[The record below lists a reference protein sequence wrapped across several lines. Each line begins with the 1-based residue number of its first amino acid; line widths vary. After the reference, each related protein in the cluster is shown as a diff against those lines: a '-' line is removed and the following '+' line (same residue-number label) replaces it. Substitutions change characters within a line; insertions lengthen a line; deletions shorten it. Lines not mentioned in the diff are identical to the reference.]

1 MTTSAPASATPTT
14 GFDPALVRTAVALIV
29 GGIAVIFDST
39 IVSVALHQLSI
50 DLHAS
55 VSTIQW
61 VSTGYLLALGIS
73 IPLVGWLQGR
83 LGGKRLWM
91 AALAVFLLGSVL
103 CSFAW
108 DAPSLIAFR
117 VVQGL
122 GGGAML
128 PLMMT
133 LIVQAAGGAA
143 NLGKLMAVVA
153 LPTAL
158 GPILGPVIGGV
169 ILNFGDWRWLFL
181 VNVPLCL
188 VGLFLAWRLLPTG
201 EPSTRVNLDIVGF
214 VLLSP
219 GLVAILWG
227 FSNVS
232 GDGGFARLDVLLP
245 LVGGVLLIAAF
256 AVWAVRR
263 GARALVDLQVLRH
276 RATWSSTVLMF
287 LMGASLYGAMLLLP
301 LYWQEL
307 RGADALG
314 AGLLLI
320 SQGVGSLLSRTLA
333 PRVMGWIGA
342 RGTVIAGF
350 AIAGLATV
358 PFAFSD
364 AGTSI
369 VWLEAVLL
377 VRGFGL
383 SMVMIPL
390 MSLSFVGL
398 DRSEVPHASIVTRVA
413 QQLGGSVGVA
423 VLAVILTTT
432 ATSSGSLATGF
443 QVAFWCAVGL
453 TAAATVVALVLP
465 GTAAMARSAAASRP
479 ADAASTPAATVD
491 EAVAAEEVETGQ
503 PIR

>member
-1 MTTSAPASATPTT
+1 MSASVPAATAS
-14 GFDPALVRTAVALIV
+14 GKLDPVLVRTAVALIV
-29 GGIAVIFDST
+29 GGITVIFDST
-39 IVSVALHQLSI
+39 IVSVALHQLSV

-83 LGGKRLWM
+83 LGGKRLWI
-91 AALAVFLLGSVL
+91 AALALFLLGSVL

-128 PLMMT
+128 PLMLT
-133 LIVQAAGGAA
+133 ILVQTAGGAG
-143 NLGKLMAVVA
+143 NLGKLMSAVA

-169 ILNFGDWRWLFL
+169 ILNFGSWQWLFL

-188 VGLFLAWRLLPTG
+188 VGLFLAWRMLPKD
-201 EPSTRVNLDIVGF
+201 EPSPRTKLDIVGF
-214 VLLSP
+214 LLLSP
-219 GLVAILWG
+219 GLVALLWG

-232 GDGGFARLDVLLP
+232 GDGGFGRLDVFLP
-245 LVGGVLLIAAF
+245 LIGGGLLIAAF
-256 AVWAVRR
+256 ALWAVRR
-263 GARALVDLQVLRH
+263 GARALVDVQVLRH
-276 RATWSSTVLMF
+276 RATWSATVLMF

-314 AGLLLI
+314 AGLLLA
-320 SQGVGSLLSRTLA
+320 SQGIGSLLSRTLA

-342 RGTVIAGF
+342 RSTVIIGF
-350 AIAGLATV
+350 AIACLATL
-358 PFAFSD
+358 PFAFAD
-364 AGTSI
+364 ATTSI
-369 VWLEAVLL
+369 VWLEIVLL

-383 SMVMIPL
+383 SMVLIPL
-390 MSLSFVGL
+390 MSLSFIGL

-413 QQLGGSVGVA
+413 QQIGGSVGVA

-443 QVAFWCAVGL
+443 QIAFWCAVGL
-453 TAAATVVALVLP
+453 TVAATLVALVLP
-465 GTAAMARSAAASRP
+465 GRRAAEAAASPSP
-479 ADAASTPAATVD
+479 ALRAEKA
-491 EAVAAEEVETGQ
+491 EAVVEENVDA
-503 PIR
+503 

>member
-1 MTTSAPASATPTT
+1 MSSSPAAPTASAKL
-14 GFDPALVRTAVALIV
+14 DPALIRTTVAIIV
-29 GGIAVIFDST
+29 GVIAVIFDST

-55 VSTIQW
+55 IATIQW

-83 LGGKRLWM
+83 LGSKRLWM
-91 AALAVFLLGSVL
+91 IALTVFLLGSVL

-108 DAPSLIAFR
+108 DAPSLIVFR
-117 VVQGL
+117 IVQGL

-128 PLMMT
+128 PLLT
-133 LIVQAAGGAA
+133 TIIVQAAGGAA
-143 NLGKLMAVVA
+143 NLGKLMAVAA

-158 GPILGPVIGGV
+158 GPIIGPTLGGV

-188 VGLFLAWRLLPTG
+188 VGLFLAWRLMPKVTT
-201 EPSTRVNLDIVGF
+201 STRVKLDIVGF
-214 VLLSP
+214 LLLSP
-219 GLVAILWG
+219 GLVALLWG

-232 GDGGFARLDVLLP
+232 GDGGFGRLDVVIP
-245 LVGGVLLIAAF
+245 LIAGALLIGAF
-256 AVWAVRR
+256 VVWALRR
-263 GARALVDLQVLRH
+263 ADAALVDLRVLGH
-276 RATWSSTVLMF
+276 RATWSATALMF

-320 SQGVGSLLSRTLA
+320 SQGVGSLLSRTFA

-342 RGTVIAGF
+342 RATVIVGF

-358 PFAFSD
+358 PFAFAD
-364 AGTSI
+364 ASTSI
-369 VWLEAVLL
+369 VWLEIVLL
-377 VRGFGL
+377 LRGFGL
-383 SMVMIPL
+383 SLVLIPL
-390 MSLSFVGL
+390 MSLAFIGL
-398 DRSEVPHASIVTRVA
+398 GREEVPHASIVTRVA
-413 QQLGGSVGVA
+413 QQIGASIGVA

-432 ATSSGSLATGF
+432 ATSAGSLATGF
-443 QVAFWCAVGL
+443 QIAFWVAIGFAVL
-453 TAAATVVALVLP
+453 AIAVALVLP
-465 GTAAMARSAAASRP
+465 GRRALTQKPETPTERDAS
-479 ADAASTPAATVD
+479 
-491 EAVAAEEVETGQ
+491 EALLVEEA
-503 PIR
+503 